1 MKVGIL
7 SDGKPG
13 HLNQS
18 LGVANIL
25 AEDMELDL
33 FTIDLS
39 LKNSL
44 LKPFLRFYQRFL
56 CQDFNQIN
64 VNKIINLFHPIAVDD
79 FDLLI
84 ATGGNTAYISASLG
98 KKHNI
103 KVIQIGSVKGID
115 LKNYSAH
122 ITIESK
128 DKSPN
133 NIVTV
138 LAPTRYKP
146 IDTLNRDKTNKA
158 LFLIGGDGSGYK
170 YSFDDWNELIN
181 NIKNLKDESNVSPII
196 VTSRRTSKAHEE
208 HLYRNSISFA
218 DSSSKW
224 FHKGGSNVDLSVLF
238 NQVDNIFVT
247 EESSMMI
254 TEAISSGLPV
264 CTLYPKSINSP
275 RSFKDQ
281 ISKLKSINFINSIPF
296 CKELTQNAFNNNLKI
311 IEIRKSL
318 KEKIIDRI
326 K

>member
-18 LGVANIL
+18 IGIANIL
-25 AEDMELDL
+25 AEDLELDL
-33 FTIDLS
+33 ITINL
-39 LKNSL
+39 LVKNPFF
-44 LKPFLRFYQRFL
+44 KPFLRFYQRFL
-56 CQDFNQIN
+56 CQDFNEIN
-64 VNKIINLFHPIAVDD
+64 ADKIINLFQPIAVNG

-133 NIVTV
+133 NIVTA
-138 LAPTRYKP
+138 LAPTIYKP
-146 IDTLNRDKTNKA
+146 IDTLYRNKKNKS
-158 LFLIGGDGSGYK
+158 LFLIGGNGSGYK
-170 YSFDDWNELIN
+170 YSLNDWHELIN
-181 NIKNLKDESNVSPII
+181 NIRNLIDESNISPII

-208 HLYRNSISFA
+208 YLYRNSLSFA

-224 FHKGGSNVDLSVLF
+224 FHKGNSNVDLSALF

-264 CTLYPKSINSP
+264 CTLYPKSIKSP
-275 RSFKDQ
+275 QSFRDQ
-281 ISKLKSINFINSIPF
+281 ISKLRSINFINSISF
-296 CKELTQNAFNNNLKI
+296 SSELTQNASNNNLKI

-318 KEKIIDRI
+318 KEKIINRI

>member
-1 MKVGIL
+1 MKAGIL

-18 LGVANIL
+18 LGIANIL
-25 AEDMELDL
+25 AEDLELEL
-33 FTIDLS
+33 ITINLS
-39 LKNSL
+39 IKNPL
-44 LKPFLRFYQRFL
+44 LKPFLRFHQRFL
-56 CQDFNQIN
+56 CKDFNEIN
-64 VNKIINLFHPIAVDD
+64 ANKIINLFHPMAVSD

-133 NIVTV
+133 NIVTD
-138 LAPTRYKP
+138 LAPSRYKP
-146 IDTLNRDKTNKA
+146 IDTLNRHKTNKA
-158 LFLIGGDGSGYK
+158 LFLIGGNGSGYK
-170 YSFDDWNELIN
+170 YSLDDWHALIT
-181 NIKNLKDESNVSPII
+181 NIKNLKDESNVSPVI
-196 VTSRRTSKAHEE
+196 VTSRRTSRVHEE
-208 HLYRNSISFA
+208 YLYRNSISFA

-224 FHKGGSNVDLSVLF
+224 FHKGNSNIDLSVLF

-247 EESSMMI
+247 EESSTMI

-264 CTLYPKSINSP
+264 CTLYPKSIKSP
-275 RSFKDQ
+275 QSFREQ
-281 ISKLKSINFINSIPF
+281 ISKLRSINFINSIPF
-296 CKELTQNAFNNNLKI
+296 CSKLTQNASNNNLKI

-318 KEKIIDRI
+318 KEKIINRI

>member
-18 LGVANIL
+18 LGIANIL
-25 AEDMELDL
+25 AEDIELDL
-33 FTIDLS
+33 ITIDLS
-39 LKNSL
+39 IKKPL
-44 LKPFLRFYQRFL
+44 LKPFLRFYQRIL
-56 CQDFNQIN
+56 CQDFNEIN
-64 VNKIINLFHPIAVDD
+64 ANKIINLFQPIAVSD

-133 NIVTV
+133 NIVTD
-138 LAPTRYKP
+138 LAPSRYKP
-146 IDTLNRDKTNKA
+146 IDTLNRHKTNKA
-158 LFLIGGDGSGYK
+158 LFLIGGNGSGYK
-170 YSFDDWNELIN
+170 YSLDDWHALIT
-181 NIKNLKDESNVSPII
+181 NIKNLKDESNVSPVI
-196 VTSRRTSKAHEE
+196 VTSRRTSRVHEE
-208 HLYRNSISFA
+208 YLYRNSISFA

-224 FHKGGSNVDLSVLF
+224 FHKGNSNIDLSVLF

-247 EESSMMI
+247 EESSTMI

-264 CTLYPKSINSP
+264 CTLYPKSIKSP
-275 RSFKDQ
+275 QSFREQ
-281 ISKLKSINFINSIPF
+281 ISKLRSINFINSIPF
-296 CKELTQNAFNNNLKI
+296 SSELTQNASNNNLKI

-318 KEKIIDRI
+318 KEKIINRI

>member
-18 LGVANIL
+18 YGIANIL
-25 AEDMELDL
+25 AEDLEIDL
-33 FTIDLS
+33 ITINLS
-39 LKNSL
+39 LKNPL
-44 LKPFLRFYQRFL
+44 FKPFLRFYQRFL
-56 CQDFNQIN
+56 CQDFNEIN
-64 VNKIINLFHPIAVDD
+64 ADKIVNLFQPIAVSD

-98 KKHNI
+98 KKYNI

-122 ITIESK
+122 ITVEPK

-133 NIVTV
+133 NIVTA

-146 IDTLNRDKTNKA
+146 IDTLNRDKKNKV

-170 YSFDDWNELIN
+170 YSLNDWGKLIN

-208 HLYRNSISFA
+208 YLYRSSLSFA

-224 FHKGGSNVDLSVLF
+224 FHKGNSNVDLSALF

-264 CTLYPKSINSP
+264 CTLYPKSIKSP
-275 RSFKDQ
+275 QSFRDQ

-296 CKELTQNAFNNNLKI
+296 SSELTQNASNNNLKI
-311 IEIRKSL
+311 KEIRKSL
-318 KEKIIDRI
+318 KEKIINRI

>member
-18 LGVANIL
+18 LGIANIL
-25 AEDMELDL
+25 AEDLELDL
-33 FTIDLS
+33 ITIDL
-39 LKNSL
+39 LVKNPL

-56 CQDFNQIN
+56 CQNFNETN
-64 VNKIINLFHPIAVDD
+64 ANKIINLFQSIAVSD

-98 KKHNI
+98 IKHNI

-115 LKNYSAH
+115 LKNYLAH
-122 ITIESK
+122 ITVEPK

-133 NIVTV
+133 NIVTA

-146 IDTLNRDKTNKA
+146 IDMLNRDKQNKA

-170 YSFDDWNELIN
+170 YSLDDWHELIS
-181 NIKNLKDESNVSPII
+181 NIKNLKDEFNVSPVI
-196 VTSRRTSKAHEE
+196 VTSRRTSKAHEDY
-208 HLYRNSISFA
+208 LYRNSLSFA

-224 FHKGGSNVDLSVLF
+224 FHKGMSNLDLSVLF

-264 CTLYPKSINSP
+264 CTLYPKFIKSP
-275 RSFKDQ
+275 QSFRDQ

-296 CKELTQNAFNNNLKI
+296 SSELTQNASNNNLKI
-311 IEIRKSL
+311 VEIRKSL
-318 KEKIIDRI
+318 KEKIINRI

>member
-18 LGVANIL
+18 LGIANIL
-25 AEDMELDL
+25 AEDLKLDL
-33 FTIDLS
+33 ITIDLS
-39 LKNSL
+39 MKFSL
-44 LKPFLRFYQRFL
+44 FKLFLRLYQRFL
-56 CQDFNQIN
+56 CRDFNEIN
-64 VNKIINLFHPIAVDD
+64 ANKIINLFHPISVSDS
-79 FDLLI
+79 DLLI

-146 IDTLNRDKTNKA
+146 IDTLNRDKKNKA

-170 YSFDDWNELIN
+170 YSLDDWDELIN
-181 NIKNLKDESNVSPII
+181 NIINLKDESNVSPII
-196 VTSRRTSKAHEE
+196 VTSRRTSKSHEE
-208 HLYRNSISFA
+208 YLYKKSLSFA

-224 FHKGGSNVDLSVLF
+224 FHKGMSNINLSVLF
-238 NQVDNIFVT
+238 SQVDNIFVT

-264 CTLYPKSINSP
+264 CTLYPKSIKSP
-275 RSFKDQ
+275 QSFRDQ
-281 ISKLKSINFINSIPF
+281 ILKLKSINFINSIPF
-296 CKELTQNAFNNNLKI
+296 SSELTQNTSNNNLKI

-318 KEKIIDRI
+318 KEKIINRI

>member
-18 LGVANIL
+18 LGIANIL
-25 AEDMELDL
+25 AEDIELDL
-33 FTIDLS
+33 LTIDLS
-39 LKNSL
+39 IKKPL
-44 LKPFLRFYQRFL
+44 LKPFLRFYQRIL
-56 CQDFNQIN
+56 CQDFNEIN
-64 VNKIINLFHPIAVDD
+64 ANKIINLFQPIAVSD

-133 NIVTV
+133 NIVTA

-146 IDTLNRDKTNKA
+146 IDTLNRNKKNKS
-158 LFLIGGDGSGYK
+158 LFLIGGNGSGYK
-170 YSFDDWNELIN
+170 YSLNDWHELIN
-181 NIKNLKDESNVSPII
+181 NIRNLIDESNISPII

-208 HLYRNSISFA
+208 YLYRNSLSFA

-224 FHKGGSNVDLSVLF
+224 FHKGNSNVDLSALF

-264 CTLYPKSINSP
+264 CTLYPKFIKSP
-275 RSFKDQ
+275 QSFRDQ
-281 ISKLKSINFINSIPF
+281 ISKLKSINFISSIPF
-296 CKELTQNAFNNNLKI
+296 CSELTQNVFNNNLKI

-318 KEKIIDRI
+318 KEEIINRI